1 MSDLGVLGKIGD
13 RTKERIARE
22 KISRP
27 VNWLRT
33 QPLYDHPPMSL
44 KKALSAPGPQIIA
57 EVKFVSP
64 SEGILHPD
72 PSPISAAR
80 IAAAYASAGASAV
93 SILTEPEF
101 FGGDYSF
108 LAGARD
114 SCPTTPLLMKDFV
127 VDEYQFELA
136 RSIGADAVLLIAAL
150 LGPRLGSM
158 HSAAKSLG
166 LSVLIEVHDEAE
178 AEAALAAGG
187 ALIGVNSRNLKTL
200 KVDLAVARRLAPL
213 VCRSGIVAVAESG
226 LRSRSDLDSLSS
238 LGYKGFLI
246 GSSLM
251 KRPDPGAALTEF
263 LA

>member
-1 MSDLGVLGKIGD
+1 MADLGILGKIGD
-13 RTKERIARE
+13 RTRERITRE

-27 VNWLRT
+27 VNWLRS

-44 KKALSAPGPQIIA
+44 SKALSRTGPQVIA

-64 SEGILHPD
+64 SEGVLRKN
-72 PSPISAAR
+72 PSPIEAAR

-127 VDEYQFELA
+127 VDNYQFELA

-150 LGPRLGSM
+150 LGPRLPEM
-158 HSAAKSLG
+158 HAAAKSLG
-166 LSVLIEVHDEAE
+166 LSVLIEVHNEAE

-187 ALIGVNSRNLKTL
+187 ALIGVNSRDLTTL

-213 VCRSGIVAVAESG
+213 VCRPESTAVAESG
-226 LRSRSDLDSLSS
+226 LRSRSDLDSLSP

-251 KRPDPGAALTEF
+251 KAPNPGSALADF
-263 LA
+263 LS

>member
-1 MSDLGVLGKIGD
+1 
-13 RTKERIARE
+13 
-22 KISRP
+22 
-27 VNWLRT
+27 
-33 QPLYDHPPMSL
+33 MSL